1 MGKGFWL
8 DLSFLF
14 DSVHV
19 DPISKLFFPDTF
31 VGLIGYGRGR
41 RGTHSVVTSVAKPG
55 RPRYM

>member
-1 MGKGFWL
+1 MGKGFRF

-19 DPISKLFFPDTF
+19 DTVSELLFPDIVVSFTL
-31 VGLIGYGRGR
+31 VVDWMGGGY
-41 RGTHSVVTSVAKPG
+41 SVVTSVAKPG